1 MTLNPLASLKVSFLI
16 LPPVSFFDPHFG
28 YLVDWKLIYKTS
40 PDSSKGVL
48 VSLRRGSNI
57 WICVHTPRV
66 PLTLTLAFLPIPDGN
81 FQLSVL
87 GGLELAEGKTT
98 VLNTGSAQPSGMM
111 PYVSAVLF
119 YEFFCNVWI
128 IHDVI
133 KTPPLTKL
141 WRDSDNLRGTPSP
154 CSPPLPLHHPPLRE
168 PVSKILAVKNI
179 HGLPR

>member
-16 LPPVSFFDPHFG
+16 LPQVSFFDPHFV

-119 YEFFCNVWI
+119 YEFFCNV
-128 IHDVI
+128 
-133 KTPPLTKL
+133 
-141 WRDSDNLRGTPSP
+141 
-154 CSPPLPLHHPPLRE
+154 
-168 PVSKILAVKNI
+168 
-179 HGLPR
+179 